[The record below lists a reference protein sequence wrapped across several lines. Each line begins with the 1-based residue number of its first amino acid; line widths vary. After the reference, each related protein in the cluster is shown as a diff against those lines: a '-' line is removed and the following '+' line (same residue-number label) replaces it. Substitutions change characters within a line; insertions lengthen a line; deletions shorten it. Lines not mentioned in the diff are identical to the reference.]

1 VCLFVFQ
8 APLPLAVS
16 EVLSTKKGTTFYVMS
31 VAADAYEVDSRKIE
45 GEPAEYVS
53 EILIPQSLIADVRKT

>member
-1 VCLFVFQ
+1 MFQ

-31 VAADAYEVDSRKIE
+31 VAADTYEVDSGKLE

-53 EILIPQSLIADVRKT
+53 EILIPKSLIADVKKT